1 MKNLTDKEQ
10 ISKLVSLLK
19 ESANAYQKMLIEA
32 ADFIEEINQENE
44 DLRDQIAKHQ
54 TADYQSPDDLPVKSI
69 IALHD
74 NHFTNGDRVRLK
86 HRPDITGT
94 IRDHAPVW
102 LMYGPVIAC
111 HVLLDHLDKSIPIVT
126 TALEPLPEADDA
138 KQ

>member
-32 ADFIEEINQENE
+32 ADFIEEINQENDE
-44 DLRDQIAKHQ
+44 LRDQIAKHQ
-54 TADYQSPDDLPVKSI
+54 TTDYQSLDDLPVESI
-69 IALHD
+69 VAAHD
-74 NHFTNGDRVRLK
+74 NNFASGDRIRLK

-94 IRDHAPVW
+94 IRCYEVFR
-102 LMYGPVIAC
+102 LMHGAVIAY
-111 HVLLDHLDKSIPIVT
+111 HVLLDGWAESIPIIT
-126 TALEPLPEADDA
+126 TAVEPLPEADDA